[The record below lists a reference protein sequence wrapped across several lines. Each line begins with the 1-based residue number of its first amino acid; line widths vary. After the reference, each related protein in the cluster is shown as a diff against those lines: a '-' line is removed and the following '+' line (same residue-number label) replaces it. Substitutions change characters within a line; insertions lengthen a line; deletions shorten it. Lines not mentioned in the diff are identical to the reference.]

1 MKEWWQ
7 NNMYKLD
14 ISNRTFKIFQILI
27 TAKVTTQLAS
37 NVSSWASLL
46 LVLEDG
52 GSEGAGVGGGGVLD
66 HVLEDE
72 EQEEE
77 DDEEDEA
84 GGHEAQQPPEH
95 GEEEGPGRGL
105 GGQAAVAS
113 HALTQ
118 VHLDITVWMS
128 GTCRQCVVIS
138 LW

>member
-1 MKEWWQ
+1 M
-7 NNMYKLD
+7 
-14 ISNRTFKIFQILI
+14 
-27 TAKVTTQLAS
+27 VS
-37 NVSSWASLL
+37 NVSNRASLL

-52 GSEGAGVGGGGVLD
+52 VSEGALAGGGGVLD

-105 GGQAAVAS
+105 GSQAAVAAP
-113 HALTQ
+113 ALTQ

-128 GTCRQCVVIS
+128 ETCKQCIVY
-138 LW
+138 